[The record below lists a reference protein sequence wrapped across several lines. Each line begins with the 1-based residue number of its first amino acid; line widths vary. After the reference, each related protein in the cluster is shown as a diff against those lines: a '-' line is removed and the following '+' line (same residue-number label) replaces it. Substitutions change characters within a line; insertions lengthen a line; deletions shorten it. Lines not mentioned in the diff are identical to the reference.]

1 MSEHER
7 ILSAFLGKL
16 WPIRAPLDKGDCVSV
31 LSALLCSRHQLQEP
45 LPSDLPACLSPSTHN
60 QELCEG

>member
-1 MSEHER
+1 MSEYER

-16 WPIRAPLDKGDCVSV
+16 WPIRAPLDKRDCVSV
-31 LSALLCSRHQLQEP
+31 LSALLCSPHQLQEP
-45 LPSDLPACLSPSTHN
+45 SPSDLPASLSPSTHN